1 MQLIVKDVQIPEQ
14 ITFNYEEL
22 KAEIAERLEVYSSM
36 VYTDDN
42 IKAAKA
48 DKATLNKLKK
58 ALNDERIRRKKE
70 YLAPF
75 EEFESKLNEIIRM
88 VDKPILMIDSQI
100 KAVDEQRKQE
110 KADGISEYYEN
121 ASHPEW
127 LELIRIFDNKWL
139 NVTYSMKQIEK
150 EIDERLEQ
158 IARDIETIQSL
169 PEFSFEAFEVYKERL
184 DLNRAINEGR
194 RLAELQKRKQEIEL
208 AKTHEEAK
216 NDSSTAESFPSGVRV
231 ERTSDGKLEIE
242 EVAQWISF
250 KAKLTV
256 AQAVELKEFFNRRNI
271 EFKAIG
277 E

>member
-22 KAEIAERLEVYSSM
+22 KTEIAERLEVYSSM

-88 VDKPILMIDSQI
+88 IDKPILMIDSQI

-110 KADGISEYYEN
+110 KADAISQYFE
-121 ASHPEW
+121 SVSKPDW
-127 LELIRIFDNKWL
+127 LNLIVIFDNKWL

-150 EIDERLEQ
+150 EIDERLDQ

-169 PEFSFEAFEVYKERL
+169 SEFSFEAFEVYKDRL

-194 RLAELQKRKQEIEL
+194 RLAELQKRKQEAEQ
-208 AKTHEEAK
+208 AKTHEEAES
-216 NDSSTAESFPSGVRV
+216 DSSTAQ
-231 ERTSDGKLEIE
+231 SDSSND
-242 EVAQWISF
+242 VAQWISF
-250 KAKLTV
+250 KAKLTI

-271 EFKAIG
+271 EFKAI
-277 E
+277 

>member
-184 DLNRAINEGR
+184 DLNRAISESR
-194 RLAELQKRKQEIEL
+194 RLVELQKRKQEIEL
-208 AKTHEEAK
+208 AKTHEEAE
-216 NDSSTAESFPSGVRV
+216 NDSSTTESFPSGVRV
-231 ERTSDGKLEIE
+231 DRTSDGKLEIE